1 MTQIAIQSA
10 SSASTAALGWSR
22 LPSSYA
28 IPPTPPSL
36 AEAQQYC
43 ARLAR
48 THYENFSVAT
58 WFLPKR
64 LRQDFFNVY
73 AYCRI
78 SDDLGD
84 EVGDPKAALALLDE
98 WQAELDQ
105 CYAGSPRHPVF
116 VALAETVRKFEIPK
130 HEFAD
135 LLIAFR
141 QDQTVTRFETF
152 NDVLSYC
159 RHSANPVGHLVL
171 YLCGYHDSERQQL
184 SDNTCTAL
192 QLANFW
198 QDVTV
203 DYAKG
208 RIYLPLEDMRRFNV
222 SEDDILCS
230 RNTMHFRGLMRFEV
244 ERAREW
250 FARGLPLIGE
260 VKKELAI
267 DIELFSRGGQ
277 EILNAIERQDFA
289 VLGRRP
295 SISKGRKLTLV
306 VRAASRK
313 ILGIRA
319 RTKSKVGFDLQ
330 PILQGELLRLRPLRP
345 EDFND
350 LYAVASDP
358 LIWEQHPA
366 RDRYKE
372 EIFRKLFRESLE
384 SGGAL
389 VAIDAQTGK
398 IIGSSRFHG
407 YDEEKSEIEIGWTFL
422 ARSHWGGVYNKEMK
436 MLMLS
441 HAFQFVRNVIFVVGP
456 QNLRSQRAVEKIGGV
471 RVGSRPDQ
479 YGRESFV
486 YRISAP

>member
-1 MTQIAIQSA
+1 VTETAVHLPTVA
-10 SSASTAALGWSR
+10 SSPAWSR
-22 LPSSYA
+22 LPAAYA
-28 IPPTPPSL
+28 IPGEPPSL
-36 AEAQQYC
+36 AEAREYC
-43 ARLAR
+43 AHLAR

-58 WFLPKR
+58 WFLPKS

-84 EVGDPKAALALLDE
+84 EVGDPNAALALLDE
-98 WQAELDQ
+98 WQAELDA
-105 CYAGSPRHPVF
+105 CYSGTPRHPVF

-130 HEFAD
+130 HGFSD

-159 RHSANPVGHLVL
+159 HYSANPVGHLVL
-171 YLCGYHDSERQQL
+171 YLCGYKDSERQQL
-184 SDNTCTAL
+184 SDYTCTAL

-208 RIYLPLEDMRRFNV
+208 RIYLPLEDLRRFSV
-222 SEDDILCS
+222 TEDDIAQN
-230 RNTMHFRGLMRFEV
+230 RNTAVFCEMMRFEV

-250 FARGLPLIGE
+250 FCRGLPLVGQ

-277 EILNAIERQDFA
+277 EILNAIERQNFA

-295 SISKGRKLTLV
+295 VISKPRKLALV

-313 ILGIRA
+313 ILGVYGS
-319 RTKSKVGFDLQ
+319 TKSSQSFDLQ
-330 PILQGELLRLRPLRP
+330 PVLQGELLQLRPLRP
-345 EDFND
+345 EDFDN

-366 RDRYKE
+366 KDRYKE
-372 EIFRKLFRESLE
+372 EVFRKLFRESVE

-389 VAIDAQTGK
+389 IAIDAKSGQ

-407 YDEEKSEIEIGWTFL
+407 YDKEKSEIEIGWTFL
-422 ARSHWGGVYNKEMK
+422 ARSHWGGAYNREMK
-436 MLMLS
+436 QLMLR
-441 HAFQFVRNVIFVVGP
+441 HAFRFVRSVIFLVGP
-456 QNLRSQRAVEKIGGV
+456 QNFRSQRAIEKIGGV
-471 RVGSRPDQ
+471 RVGSRADRD
-479 YGRESFV
+479 GRDSFM
-486 YRISAP
+486 YRITAP